1 MVKRL
6 KNIELSKITF
16 DEEIYPR
23 SQVVWQVAYD
33 YSESMKV
40 GSNFPPIVL
49 ALHRRR
55 LVLVDGMHR
64 IDAHKLLKK
73 NTIKAEIYTGWNYRR
88 IFEEAVRRNIQH
100 GKPLSPFEKRR
111 IALKLRQMNYNFKE
125 VSKIIQVSFDKIED
139 FVSQRMISATT
150 GKTLVDRETIVK
162 SPLKHLAGRTFKRR
176 DFEAIQETQKGIY
189 VRDQI
194 NLLKDL
200 INLLKNGLLDT
211 SNKRVNELMEELKI
225 LI

>member
-6 KNIELSKITF
+6 KNIELSKIKF

-40 GSNFPPIVL
+40 GSKFPPIVL
-49 ALHRRR
+49 ALYRRQ
-55 LVLVDGMHR
+55 LVLVDGRHR
-64 IDAHKLLKK
+64 TEAYKLQKK
-73 NTIKAEIYTGWNYRR
+73 KTIKAEVYTGWNYKR
-88 IFEEAVRRNIQH
+88 IFEEAIRRNIQH
-100 GKPLSPFEKRR
+100 GKSLSPYEKRR
-111 IALKLRQMNYNFKE
+111 IALKLRQMRYNLKE
-125 VSKIIQVSFDKIED
+125 VSKMIQVPLDKIED
-139 FVSQRMISATT
+139 FIGQRMISATT

-162 SPLKHLAGRTFKRR
+162 SPLKHLAGKTFKRK
-176 DFEAIQETQKGIY
+176 DFQAIQEAQKGH

-194 NLLKDL
+194 GLLKDL
-200 INLLKNGLLDT
+200 ISLIKNGLLDT
-211 SNKRVNELMEELKI
+211 SNKRVNELLEELKI